1 MDLVRGRDGSSR
13 QRGIPRDRARPG
25 ALGADPA
32 HQPGSP
38 RGDPER
44 SRGRARPHP
53 ITIGMKRVVVTGV
66 GAVTPV
72 GLDAPSTWASMLE
85 GHSGVGKVTLF
96 DASEYPVQ
104 IAGEVKALDATGRIE
119 PKELRRMD
127 RYAQLGLVAAQEAFA
142 DAGLAKNG
150 LIDDIGVIFGSAAGG
165 LGVFLEQ
172 QRILQERGLKR
183 VSPTFIQTMLT
194 DTASGH
200 IAIALGLRGPNMAV
214 VSACATGSGAVGE
227 AFETIRRG
235 DAEAIVTGGSEAV
248 LVPVVYAGFCAMRA
262 LAQHE
267 DPAQASRPFD
277 KERNGFVI
285 SEGAGALLLEELE
298 HARRRGARIYA
309 EVIGYGSSNDAFDMA
324 APAEG
329 DGAVLTMHRALR
341 KAEIEPERV
350 DYINAHGT
358 RTPLNDQFATDAI
371 RRVFGKHA
379 ERLAVSSTKSMT
391 GHMMGA
397 SGAVEAVV
405 LALTIRDQV
414 IAPTI
419 NLQTPDPEC
428 DLDYVPMQARRG
440 GGGGCLVEF
449 FWPCGR
455 HAGGLLSPPRGPP

>member
-1 MDLVRGRDGSSR
+1 
-13 QRGIPRDRARPG
+13 
-25 ALGADPA
+25 
-32 HQPGSP
+32 
-38 RGDPER
+38 
-44 SRGRARPHP
+44 
-53 ITIGMKRVVVTGV
+53 MKRVVVTGL

-72 GLDAPSTWASMLE
+72 GLDAPSTWAAMLE
-85 GHSGVGKVTLF
+85 GQSGVGKVTLF

-104 IAGEVKALDATGRIE
+104 IAGEVKGFDATGRIE
-119 PKELRRMD
+119 AKELRRMD
-127 RYAQLGLVAAQEAFA
+127 RYTQLGVIAAQEAFA
-142 DAGLAKNG
+142 DAGLTRNG
-150 LIDDIGVIFGSAAGG
+150 LMDDIGVVFGSAAGG
-165 LGVFLEQ
+165 LGVLIEQ
-172 QRILQERGLKR
+172 QRILQERGLRR
-183 VSPTFIQTMLT
+183 VSPTFIQNMLT

-227 AFETIRRG
+227 AFETVRRG
-235 DAEAIVTGGSEAV
+235 DATAVVSGGSEAV
-248 LVPVVYAGFCAMRA
+248 LLPIVYAGFCAMRA

-277 KERNGFVI
+277 RDRNGFVI
-285 SEGAGALLLEELE
+285 SEGAGALILEELD
-298 HARRRGARIYA
+298 HARRRDARIYA

-329 DGAVLTMHRALR
+329 EGAFLTMQRALR

-358 RTPLNDQFATDAI
+358 GTPLNDKYETDAI

-379 ERLAVSSTKSMT
+379 DQLLVSSTKSMT

-405 LALTIRDQV
+405 CALTIRDQV

-419 NLQTPDPEC
+419 NLKTPDPEC
-428 DLDYVPMQARRG
+428 DLDYVPNEARRANVSVALSNSFGLG
-440 GGGGCLVEF
+440 GHNATVV
-449 FWPCGR
+449 
-455 HAGGLLSPPRGPP
+455 LSRYDPRA

>member
-1 MDLVRGRDGSSR
+1 
-13 QRGIPRDRARPG
+13 
-25 ALGADPA
+25 
-32 HQPGSP
+32 
-38 RGDPER
+38 
-44 SRGRARPHP
+44 
-53 ITIGMKRVVVTGV
+53 MKRVVVTGV

-72 GLDAPSTWASMLE
+72 GLDAPSTWAAMLE
-85 GHSGVGKVTLF
+85 GQSGVGKLTLF
-96 DASEYPVQ
+96 DATDYPVQ
-104 IAGEVKALDATGRIE
+104 IAGEVKGFDATGRIE

-127 RYAQLGLVAAQEAFA
+127 RYAQLGVIAAQEAFA
-142 DAGLAKNG
+142 DAGLSRNG
-150 LIDDIGVIFGSAAGG
+150 LLDDVGVVFGSAAGG
-165 LGVFLEQ
+165 LAVLLEQ
-172 QRILQERGLKR
+172 QRVLQERGLRR
-183 VSPTFIQTMLT
+183 VSPTFIQNMLT

-227 AFETIRRG
+227 AFEPVRRG
-235 DAEAIVTGGSEAV
+235 DADAIVTGGAEAV

-262 LAQHE
+262 LAQHQ

-277 KERNGFVI
+277 RDRNGFVI

-298 HARRRGARIYA
+298 HARRRDARIYA

-329 DGAVLTMHRALR
+329 EGAILTMRRALK

-358 RTPLNDQFATDAI
+358 GTPLNDKFETDAI
-371 RRVFGKHA
+371 HRVFGQHA

-405 LALTIRDQV
+405 CALTIRDQV

-419 NLQTPDPEC
+419 NLHTPDPEC
-428 DLDYVPMQARRG
+428 DLDYVPNAARRAKIDVALSNSFGLG
-440 GGGGCLVEF
+440 GHNASVILA
-449 FWPCGR
+449 R
-455 HAGGLLSPPRGPP
+455 YDQ

>member
-1 MDLVRGRDGSSR
+1 
-13 QRGIPRDRARPG
+13 
-25 ALGADPA
+25 
-32 HQPGSP
+32 
-38 RGDPER
+38 
-44 SRGRARPHP
+44 
-53 ITIGMKRVVVTGV
+53 MKRVVVTGV

-72 GLDAPSTWASMLE
+72 GLDAPSTWAAMLE
-85 GHSGVGKVTLF
+85 GQSVVGKLTLF

-104 IAGEVKALDATGRIE
+104 IAGEVKGFDATGRIE

-127 RYAQLGLVAAQEAFA
+127 RYAQLGVVAAQEAFN

-150 LIDDIGVIFGSAAGG
+150 LLDEVGVVFGSAAGG
-165 LGVFLEQ
+165 LGVLLEQ
-172 QRILQERGLKR
+172 QRILQERGLRR
-183 VSPTFIQTMLT
+183 VSPTFIQNMLT

-235 DAEAIVTGGSEAV
+235 DVTGGAEAC

-262 LAQHE
+262 LAQHQ
-267 DPAQASRPFD
+267 DPTQASRPFD
-277 KERNGFVI
+277 RDRNGFVI

-298 HARRRGARIYA
+298 HARRRNARIYA

-329 DGAVLTMHRALR
+329 DGAFLTMRRALR
-341 KAEIEPERV
+341 KAGIEPERI

-358 RTPLNDQFATDAI
+358 GTPLNDKFETDAI
-371 RRVFGKHA
+371 HRVFGKHA

-405 LALTIRDQV
+405 CALTIRDQV

-419 NLQTPDPEC
+419 NLHTKDPEC
-428 DLDYVPMQARRG
+428 DLDYVPTEA
-440 GGGGCLVEF
+440 
-449 FWPCGR
+449 R
-455 HAGGLLSPPRGPP
+455 HADVGVALSNSFGLGGHNASVILSRYQTTV

>member
-1 MDLVRGRDGSSR
+1 MDLVRGRDGSPR

-25 ALGADPA
+25 ALRADPA

-44 SRGRARPHP
+44 PRGRARPHP
-53 ITIGMKRVVVTGV
+53 ITVGMKRVVVTGV

-85 GHSGVGKVTLF
+85 GQSGIGKVTLF

-104 IAGEVKALDATGRIE
+104 IAGEVKGFDATGRIE

-165 LGVFLEQ
+165 LGVLLEQ

-183 VSPTFIQTMLT
+183 VSPTFIQNMLT

-235 DAEAIVTGGSEAV
+235 DADPIVTGAAEAGLGPVGS
-248 LVPVVYAGFCAMRA
+248 AGFCALRA
-262 LAQHE
+262 LAQH
-267 DPAQASRPFD
+267 DHPAQASRPFD
-277 KERNGFVI
+277 RDRNGFVI
-285 SEGAGALLLEELE
+285 SEGAGALLLEDLE
-298 HARRRGARIYA
+298 HARRRQARIYA

-329 DGAVLTMHRALR
+329 EGAG
-341 KAEIEPERV
+341 P
-350 DYINAHGT
+350 Y
-358 RTPLNDQFATDAI
+358 I
-371 RRVFGKHA
+371 RR
-379 ERLAVSSTKSMT
+379 
-391 GHMMGA
+391 
-397 SGAVEAVV
+397 
-405 LALTIRDQV
+405 
-414 IAPTI
+414 
-419 NLQTPDPEC
+419 
-428 DLDYVPMQARRG
+428 ARRPNPLAHPTG
-440 GGGGCLVEF
+440 
-449 FWPCGR
+449 
-455 HAGGLLSPPRGPP
+455 

>member
-1 MDLVRGRDGSSR
+1 
-13 QRGIPRDRARPG
+13 
-25 ALGADPA
+25 
-32 HQPGSP
+32 
-38 RGDPER
+38 
-44 SRGRARPHP
+44 
-53 ITIGMKRVVVTGV
+53 MKRVVVTGV

-85 GHSGVGKVTLF
+85 GQSGIGKVTLF

-104 IAGEVKALDATGRIE
+104 IAGEVKGFDATGRIE

-127 RYAQLGLVAAQEAFA
+127 RYCQLGLVAAQEAFA
-142 DAGLAKNG
+142 DAGLVKNG
-150 LIDDIGVIFGSAAGG
+150 KLDDVGVIFGSAAGG

-183 VSPTFIQTMLT
+183 VSPTFIQNMLV

-235 DAEAIVTGGSEAV
+235 DAVAIVTGGAEAV
-248 LVPVVYAGFCAMRA
+248 LIPVVYAGFCAMRA
-262 LAQHE
+262 LAQHD
-267 DPAQASRPFD
+267 DPTQASRPFD
-277 KERNGFVI
+277 RDRNGFVI

-298 HARRRGARIYA
+298 HAQRRGARIYA

-329 DGAVLTMHRALR
+329 EGAVLTMQRALR

-358 RTPLNDQFATDAI
+358 GTPMNDKFETEAI
-371 RRVFGKHA
+371 HRVFGDHA
-379 ERLAVSSTKSMT
+379 NRLAVSSTKSMT

-405 LALTIRDQV
+405 CALTIRDQV

-428 DLDYVPMQARRG
+428 DLDYVPGQARRADVGVVLSNSFGLG
-440 GGGGCLVEF
+440 GHNASVI
-449 FWPCGR
+449 
-455 HAGGLLSPPRGPP
+455 LSRYEPKA

>member
-1 MDLVRGRDGSSR
+1 
-13 QRGIPRDRARPG
+13 
-25 ALGADPA
+25 
-32 HQPGSP
+32 
-38 RGDPER
+38 
-44 SRGRARPHP
+44 
-53 ITIGMKRVVVTGV
+53 MKRVVVTGV

-72 GLDAPSTWASMLE
+72 GLDAPSTWAAMLE
-85 GHSGVGKVTLF
+85 GQSGVGRITLF

-104 IAGEVKALDATGRIE
+104 IAGEVKGFDATGRVE

-127 RYAQLGLVAAQEAFA
+127 RYVQFGVIAAQEAFA
-142 DAGLAKNG
+142 DAGLTTNG
-150 LIDDIGVIFGSAAGG
+150 LLNDIGVVFGSAAGG
-165 LGVFLEQ
+165 LGVLLEQ
-172 QRILQERGLKR
+172 QRVLQERGLRR
-183 VSPTFIQTMLT
+183 VSPTFLQNMLT
-194 DTASGH
+194 DSASGH

-235 DAEAIVTGGSEAV
+235 DADAVVAGGSEAP

-267 DPAQASRPFD
+267 DPTRASRPFD
-277 KERNGFVI
+277 LERNGFVI

-298 HARRRGARIYA
+298 HARQRGARIYA

-329 DGAVLTMHRALR
+329 EGAQLTMTRALR

-358 RTPLNDQFATDAI
+358 GTPLNDKFETDAI
-371 RRVFGKHA
+371 RRVFGTHA
-379 ERLAVSSTKSMT
+379 GRLAVSSTKSMT

-405 LALTIRDQV
+405 CALTIRDQV

-419 NLQTPDPEC
+419 NLRTPDPEC
-428 DLDYVPMQARRG
+428 DLDYVPGQARRAEVRVALSNSFGLG
-440 GGGGCLVEF
+440 GHNASVI
-449 FWPCGR
+449 
-455 HAGGLLSPPRGPP
+455 LSRYEPSA